1 MRLPIVKICGASG
14 VRLPQSI
21 LKQCGVEGQVTMEVD
36 GDSLIIRAHH
46 GDFTSQSNVIHV
58 KFGEL

>member
-1 MRLPIVKICGASG
+1 MRLPIVKIGRSSG

-21 LKQCGVEGQVTMEVD
+21 LRQCGVEGQVSMEVD

-46 GDFTSQSNVIHV
+46 GDCPPRSNVIHIN
-58 KFGEL
+58 FGDL